1 MYQALRL
8 HIGQCAV
15 QVLRKSVKKWVS
27 NCSLKFWSQNFE
39 KCGRARS
46 HEKYNKW
53 ILCWLYIWVEN
64 VGSSFLPSWGMTI
77 LNWITPIWRVSLEA
91 SSLFV
96 TIHPYF
102 VLLLISFTSSSY
114 NFSSFLSKQTFSHHL
129 WPIHLL
135 IFFCTLF
142 SDYLSHPSFIYIYWT
157 SSLYIPNLFLPLNC
171 NK

>member
-1 MYQALRL
+1 MSILTFIMYQALRL

-15 QVLRKSVKKWVS
+15 QVLRKSIKKWVS

-114 NFSSFLSKQTFSHHL
+114 HFSSFLSKQTFSHHL
-129 WPIHLL
+129 LVATKISGSQPPI
-135 IFFCTLF
+135 T
-142 SDYLSHPSFIYIYWT
+142 YWNSLHYSTT
-157 SSLYIPNLFLPLNC
+157 SIATGHC
-171 NK
+171 C